1 VTFRGNQGLN
11 PDAKNST
18 NHSAGLKFTTP
29 LDQVLERNGYR
40 QSLVTFQR
48 ARRTYM
54 EQEDRVKQTI
64 RSSWRQLGVQEYR
77 LKVDRVTVR
86 NAALQYDNASLQAQ
100 GGQQLGGQGNALN
113 VLNALNSVLTAQN
126 GLIGDWVL
134 YETNRLNIF
143 RDMGIMDIDA
153 RGVWTDRF
161 YQRMQSSVPV
171 EGAGSPA
178 EAPAVQPS
186 PVPSVVPPVPADQ
199 GSVPGTPE

>member
-1 VTFRGNQGLN
+1 
-11 PDAKNST
+11 
-18 NHSAGLKFTTP
+18 
-29 LDQVLERNGYR
+29 
-40 QSLVTFQR
+40 
-48 ARRTYM
+48 
-54 EQEDRVKQTI
+54 
-64 RSSWRQLGVQEYR
+64 
-77 LKVDRVTVR
+77 
-86 NAALQYDNASLQAQ
+86 
-100 GGQQLGGQGNALN
+100 
-113 VLNALNSVLTAQN
+113 
-126 GLIGDWVL
+126 LIGDWVL

-178 EAPAVQPS
+178 AAPAVQPS